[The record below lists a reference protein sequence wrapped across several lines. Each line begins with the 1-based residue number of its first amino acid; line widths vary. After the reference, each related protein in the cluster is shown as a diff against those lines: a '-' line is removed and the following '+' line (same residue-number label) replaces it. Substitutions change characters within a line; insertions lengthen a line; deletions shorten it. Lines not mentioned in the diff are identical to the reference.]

1 MLGLIAVELLLG
13 GGEITGERGEE
24 GAVVGADAAE
34 LGRTGRKIGDAL
46 VEGGEAVPDGAGGV
60 LAGEGFTGHFELQFG
75 GGGVVIRGGRRGQGL
90 REGGGVEAGKCP
102 GGLGFEGV
110 VFGADAG
117 FGMCF
122 A

>member
-1 MLGLIAVELLLG
+1 MFWFQRSASVA
-13 GGEITGERGEE
+13 R
-24 GAVVGADAAE
+24 
-34 LGRTGRKIGDAL
+34 
-46 VEGGEAVPDGAGGV
+46 PDV
-60 LAGEGFTGHFELQFG
+60 SVFG